1 MGDLRDPIPS
11 LLANL
16 LQACH
21 FCCRDELDLYQE
33 KRRLYKCPK
42 CSSVAYCGQG
52 CQKDD
57 WKFHKELCK
66 AFCALEKDYEMKQI
80 AIDHL
85 PPEIML
91 PTQMSWIET
100 TVLNRLA
107 RENALEEMRFFRMT
121 LGREPTFSEGQTKSR
136 AAFDSN
142 SGRTDRMISVG
153 AEVPPPTAPLMF
165 FKNIPE
171 PKKHALKACSTCQ
184 SVFYCSEEHWQS
196 ARPMHA
202 TLPAEGGFDCG
213 RTQCQL
219 FDDIRVDSSFMAT
232 MTEGSGMLVWNP
244 TRIKQQWEPLRDGQA
259 RKNWEEEYG
268 ELLKEHFKDEMTQSK
283 EAEEAS
289 LPPSLRAISVG
300 LSMPMTILY
309 VLQRLNADEEW
320 TRKPELTIH
329 VIGASSEKEVPA
341 AVVFDEMLHRLP
353 ELEHLRLVF
362 VGPDIEHVIK
372 ALRRPNTLKPEYMNP
387 CEFVPFSYPRF
398 PTLALSCASSECL
411 RRNRKRTHELHAM
424 LYHEYVE
431 NLDSKFMKPD
441 LAIAFNS
448 GANTYQ
454 DDNWKETIEVLVKR
468 KIPSAFTSFSEDEAR
483 DVVDLLKEVGA
494 TLVPG
499 MGPERNPWGSSQ
511 LVPELLKLTGFYSDN
526 RWLAGGLR
534 G

>member
-1 MGDLRDPIPS
+1 
-11 LLANL
+11 
-16 LQACH
+16 
-21 FCCRDELDLYQE
+21 
-33 KRRLYKCPK
+33 
-42 CSSVAYCGQG
+42 
-52 CQKDD
+52 
-57 WKFHKELCK
+57 
-66 AFCALEKDYEMKQI
+66 MKQI

-107 RENALEEMRFFRMT
+107 RENALEEMKFFRMT
-121 LGREPTFSEGQTKSR
+121 LGREPTFSEGRTIVWQPKCLGC
-136 AAFDSN
+136 
-142 SGRTDRMISVG
+142 GRTDRMIRAGV
-153 AEVPPPTAPLMF
+153 EVPPPTAPLMF

-171 PKKHALKACSTCQ
+171 PKKHALKPCSTCQ
-184 SVFYCSEEHWQS
+184 SVFYCSEEHWKS

-219 FDDIRVDSSFMAT
+219 LDDIRIDSSFMAT
-232 MTEGSGMLVWNP
+232 MTEGSGMLVWYP
-244 TRIKQQWEPLRDGQA
+244 SRIKQQWEPLRDGQA
-259 RKNWEEEYG
+259 RKNWEDEYA
-268 ELLKEHFKDEMTQSK
+268 ELLKEHFGNEMTQSK
-283 EAEEAS
+283 ETEEAS

-309 VLQRLNADEEW
+309 ALQRLNADEEW
-320 TRKPELTIH
+320 ARKPELTIH

-341 AVVFDEMLHRLP
+341 AVVFDEILHRLP

-362 VGPDIEHVIK
+362 VGPDIKHVIK
-372 ALRRPNTLKPEYMNP
+372 ALRRPNTLKPEYMDP
-387 CEFVPFSYPRF
+387 CEG
-398 PTLALSCASSECL
+398 CL
-411 RRNRKRTHELHAM
+411 RQNRKRTHELHAM

-441 LAIAFNS
+441 LAVAFNS

-454 DDNWKETIEVLVKR
+454 DDSWKETIELLVKR

-483 DVVDLLKEVGA
+483 DVTDVLKDAGA
-494 TLVPG
+494 TLIPG
-499 MGPERNPWGSSQ
+499 MGPVRNPWGSSQ

-526 RWLAGGLR
+526 RWLAGGFR